1 MNMSMIDLTPVFQA
15 IIALLAALVTYRL
28 IPWIQSKT
36 NKNQQEAL
44 ITAARIAVLAAEQ
57 VFGSGRG
64 KEKFN
69 YALAAL
75 KAAGFNIDGSIAI
88 AAIEKAVRDLN
99 LFKDIPDADDE
110 PKDQEEPVEVVDPL
124 GTDGVKLDGILY
136 SDDKPIDKVTTTPA
150 VVGSDYITTAG
161 SPTVTAYNTATNPAH
176 ADAATQTITTTPEAH
191 PPEPS
196 ENE

>member
-1 MNMSMIDLTPVFQA
+1 MSMIDLTPVFQA

-36 NKNQQEAL
+36 TKNQQEAL

-88 AAIEKAVRDLN
+88 AAIEKAVRDLH
-99 LFKDIPDADDE
+99 LFKDIQEYEE
-110 PKDQEEPVEVVDPL
+110 PEVQEEPVEVVDQL
-124 GTDGVKLDGILY
+124 SMDGVKVDKILY
-136 SDDKPIDKVTTTPA
+136 SDDKPIVKVTTTPA
-150 VVGSDYITTAG
+150 EVGSDYITTAG

>member
-1 MNMSMIDLTPVFQA
+1 MNMSTIDLTPVFQA

-36 NKNQQEAL
+36 TKNQQEAL

-99 LFKDIPDADDE
+99 LFKDIPDDDR
-110 PKDQEEPVEVVDPL
+110 PGDQEEPVEVIDQL
-124 GTDGVKLDGILY
+124 STDGVKLDGILY
-136 SDDKPIDKVTTTPA
+136 SDDKPIVKVTTTPA
-150 VVGSDYITTAG
+150 AVGSDYITTAG
-161 SPTVTAYNTATNPAH
+161 SPTVTAYNTATAADH
-176 ADAATQTITTTPEAH
+176 ADAATQTITPAPEAH

>member
-1 MNMSMIDLTPVFQA
+1 MNMSMIDLTPIFQA
-15 IIALLAALVTYRL
+15 IIALVSILITTRL
-28 IPWIQSKT
+28 IPWIESRT
-36 NKNQQEAL
+36 TKNQQEAL

-99 LFKDIPDADDE
+99 LFKDIPDDE
-110 PKDQEEPVEVVDPL
+110 PDDQEEPVEVVDQSDK
-124 GTDGVKLDGILY
+124 DGVKLDEILY
-136 SDDKPIDKVTTTPA
+136 CDDKPIVTIKTSPA
-150 VVGSDYITTAG
+150 IVGSDYITTAG
-161 SPTVTAYNTATNPAH
+161 SPTVTAENTATAADH
-176 ADAATQTITTTPEAH
+176 ADAATQTITTTPDAH

>member
-1 MNMSMIDLTPVFQA
+1 MSTIDLTPVFQA

-88 AAIEKAVRDLN
+88 AAVEKAVRDLN
-99 LFKDIPDADDE
+99 LFKDIPDE
-110 PKDQEEPVEVVDPL
+110 PEYQAEPVKVVDPL
-124 GTDGVKLDGILY
+124 DTDGVKLDGILY
-136 SDDKPIDKVTTTPA
+136 SDDKQIIKVTTSPA

-161 SPTVTAYNTATNPAH
+161 SPTVTAENTVTAADH
-176 ADAATQTITTTPEAH
+176 ADASTQTVAPTPEAH

>member
-1 MNMSMIDLTPVFQA
+1 MSTIDLTPVFQA

-36 NKNQQEAL
+36 TKNQQEAL

-88 AAIEKAVRDLN
+88 AAVEKAVRDLN
-99 LFKDIPDADDE
+99 LFKDIPDE
-110 PKDQEEPVEVVDPL
+110 PEYQAEPVKVVDPL
-124 GTDGVKLDGILY
+124 DTDGVKLDGILY
-136 SDDKPIDKVTTTPA
+136 SDDKPIVKVTTTPA
-150 VVGSDYITTAG
+150 EVGSDYITTAG

-176 ADAATQTITTTPEAH
+176 ADAATQTITPAPEAH

>member
-1 MNMSMIDLTPVFQA
+1 MSTIDLTPVFQA

-99 LFKDIPDADDE
+99 LFKDIPDDE
-110 PKDQEEPVEVVDPL
+110 PDAQEEPVEVVDPL
-124 GTDGVKLDGILY
+124 DTDGVKLDGILY
-136 SDDKPIDKVTTTPA
+136 SDDKPIVKITTTPA
-150 VVGSDYITTAG
+150 EVGSDYITTAG

-176 ADAATQTITTTPEAH
+176 ADAATQTITPAPEAH

>member
-1 MNMSMIDLTPVFQA
+1 MSTIDLTPVFQA

-99 LFKDIPDADDE
+99 LFKDIPDE
-110 PKDQEEPVEVVDPL
+110 PDGQEEPVEVVDPL
-124 GTDGVKLDGILY
+124 DTDGVKLDGILY
-136 SDDKPIDKVTTTPA
+136 SDDKPIIKVTTSPA
-150 VVGSDYITTAG
+150 VVGSDNATTAS
-161 SPTVTAYNTATNPAH
+161 SPTVTAENTATNPAH
-176 ADAATQTITTTPEAH
+176 ADAAAQTITHAPEAH

>member
-1 MNMSMIDLTPVFQA
+1 MSTIDLTPVFQA

-36 NKNQQEAL
+36 TKNQQEAL

-99 LFKDIPDADDE
+99 LFKDIPDDE
-110 PKDQEEPVEVVDPL
+110 PEYQAEPVKVFDPL
-124 GTDGVKLDGILY
+124 DTDGVKLDEILY
-136 SDDKPIDKVTTTPA
+136 GDDKPIIKVTTTQA
-150 VVGSDYITTAG
+150 EVGSDYITTAG

-176 ADAATQTITTTPEAH
+176 ADAVTQTVAPAQEAH

>member
-1 MNMSMIDLTPVFQA
+1 MNMSTIDLTPIFQA
-15 IIALLAALVTYRL
+15 IIALVSILITTRL
-28 IPWIQSKT
+28 IPWIESRT
-36 NKNQQEAL
+36 TKNQQDAL

-99 LFKDIPDADDE
+99 LFKDVPDDDR
-110 PKDQEEPVEVVDPL
+110 PGDQEEPVEVIDPL
-124 GTDGVKLDGILY
+124 DTDGVKLDGILY
-136 SDDKPIDKVTTTPA
+136 SDDKPIVKITTTPA
-150 VVGSDYITTAG
+150 AVGSDYITTAG
-161 SPTVTAYNTATNPAH
+161 SPTVTAENTITAADH
-176 ADAATQTITTTPEAH
+176 ADATTQTITTTPEAH

>member
-36 NKNQQEAL
+36 NKNQQDAL

-99 LFKDIPDADDE
+99 LFKDIPDDE
-110 PKDQEEPVEVVDPL
+110 PEDQAEPVEVVDPS
-124 GTDGVKLDGILY
+124 GTDGVKLDKILY
-136 SDDKPIDKVTTTPA
+136 CDDKPIVKITTTPA

-161 SPTVTAYNTATNPAH
+161 SPTVTAENTVTAADH
-176 ADAATQTITTTPEAH
+176 ANAVTQTVAPAPEAH

>member
-1 MNMSMIDLTPVFQA
+1 MSTIDLTPVFQA

-36 NKNQQEAL
+36 TKNQQEAL

-99 LFKDIPDADDE
+99 LFKDIPDE
-110 PKDQEEPVEVVDPL
+110 PEDQEEPVEVVDPL
-124 GTDGVKLDGILY
+124 DTDGVKLDEILY
-136 SDDKPIDKVTTTPA
+136 SDDKPIVKVTTTPA
-150 VVGSDYITTAG
+150 EVGSDYITTAG

-176 ADAATQTITTTPEAH
+176 ADAATQTVAPTPEAH
-191 PPEPS
+191 HPEPS

>member
-1 MNMSMIDLTPVFQA
+1 MSMIDLTPVFQA

-36 NKNQQEAL
+36 TKNQQEAL

-88 AAIEKAVRDLN
+88 AAVEKAVRDLN
-99 LFKDIPDADDE
+99 LFKDIPDDE
-110 PKDQEEPVEVVDPL
+110 PDGQEEPVEVIEQLSMGD
-124 GTDGVKLDGILY
+124 VKGDEILY
-136 SDDKPIDKVTTTPA
+136 SDDKPIVKITTTPA
-150 VVGSDYITTAG
+150 EVGSDYITTAG
-161 SPTVTAYNTATNPAH
+161 SPTVTAYNTATAPA
-176 ADAATQTITTTPEAH
+176 PEAH

>member
-1 MNMSMIDLTPVFQA
+1 MSMIDLTPVFQA

-36 NKNQQEAL
+36 NENQQEAL

-99 LFKDIPDADDE
+99 LFKDIRDDE
-110 PKDQEEPVEVVDPL
+110 PDAQEEPVKVVDPL
-124 GTDGVKLDGILY
+124 DMADVKVVEKYYG
-136 SDDKPIDKVTTTPA
+136 DDLPIFTTTPPDA
-150 VVGSDYITTAG
+150 VGSDYATTAG
-161 SPTVTAYNTATNPAH
+161 SPTVTAENTATAADH
-176 ADAATQTITTTPEAH
+176 ADAAAQTVAPAPEAH

>member
-1 MNMSMIDLTPVFQA
+1 MSTIDLTPVFQA

-88 AAIEKAVRDLN
+88 AAVEKAVRDLN
-99 LFKDIPDADDE
+99 LFKDIPDE
-110 PKDQEEPVEVVDPL
+110 PEYQAEPVKVVDPL
-124 GTDGVKLDGILY
+124 DTDGVKLDGILY
-136 SDDKPIDKVTTTPA
+136 SDDKPIVKVTTSPA

-161 SPTVTAYNTATNPAH
+161 SPTVTAENTVTAADH
-176 ADAATQTITTTPEAH
+176 ADAVTQTAAPAPEAH

-196 ENE
+196 EIE

>member
-1 MNMSMIDLTPVFQA
+1 MSMIDLTPVFQA

-36 NKNQQEAL
+36 TKNQQEAL

-88 AAIEKAVRDLN
+88 AAIEKAVRDLD
-99 LFKDIPDADDE
+99 LFKDIQEYDE
-110 PKDQEEPVEVVDPL
+110 PDGQEEPVEVVDPL
-124 GTDGVKLDGILY
+124 DTDGVKGDKILY
-136 SDDKPIDKVTTTPA
+136 SDDKPIVKITATPA
-150 VVGSDYITTAG
+150 EVGSDYITTAG

-176 ADAATQTITTTPEAH
+176 ADAATQTITPTPEAH